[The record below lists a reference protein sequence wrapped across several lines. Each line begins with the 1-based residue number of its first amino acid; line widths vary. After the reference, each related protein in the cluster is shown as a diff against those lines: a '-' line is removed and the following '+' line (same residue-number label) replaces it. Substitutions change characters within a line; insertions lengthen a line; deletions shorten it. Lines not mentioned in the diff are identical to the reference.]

1 MKNKIIYSFGL
12 ALTSLA
18 CSVLPS
24 QAQLVFQFEQQ
35 GGNTVVTGSGSAT
48 TGASGSDD
56 NFVGAAQVF
65 GSPTGPLMNPNLPVN
80 WVSGSG
86 GGAEV
91 LDASSSLVVGGIT
104 LLRLSNSY
112 FSGPQSLFLA
122 ADILFPIPANTLVNA
137 SGSATFAN
145 PYSELFSLYTPG
157 TTLQMIPG
165 VLHFIIG
172 VARVET
178 AVTTVGGRRRVVRSY
193 RTTNYSAIASAE
205 GSGMMMGHMLQS
217 SAQGAANTV
226 LRDLRGEIF
235 TNGTLG
241 AGNAGNAGVTS
252 TLDAT
257 ADGSSS
263 LLRYFT
269 FMQGENTSYKVA
281 LGLAEPEERIVE
293 VASTLTGGGLPY
305 AMMGIPMVGG
315 AATVQIVEAGGG
327 KAVIDD
333 AKAVVETAPA
343 KNWRMFVSG
352 DFSAYDQDPL
362 NQLINGFETTTY
374 AGSVGFD
381 YRFTPWLKGG
391 LAWSRV
397 WSDTNAAANL
407 GSLDL
412 EGNMVSVFT
421 TATFG
426 SSWADLL
433 YSYGSFNN
441 DISRNTGLGS
451 RARGDTDSNSHN
463 VRLNLGH
470 NFQVGRSISTG
481 PVAGLR
487 YGAGNVDSY
496 SERGGSVGAL
506 DYAGTD
512 FESMVSRLG
521 WQASHVNNTGW
532 GRIISQVRLAWEH
545 EYMPENG
552 TVSGSL
558 QTSPF
563 ALVTGGTARSVG
575 GYTATSD
582 GATIGTDWLSA
593 GAGLKFE
600 LAQGW
605 SFLAD
610 YEGVFFRTDAGQDF
624 GSAKVSYAW

>member
-1 MKNKIIYSFGL
+1 MKIGSILSSGL
-12 ALTSLA
+12 ALASLVLSA
-18 CSVLPS
+18 LPS
-24 QAQLVFQFEQQ
+24 QAQLQFQFEQQ

-48 TGASGSDD
+48 TGASGTDD

-65 GSPTGPLMNPNLPVN
+65 GNPNGPLMNPSLPVN
-80 WVSGSG
+80 WVNGSG
-86 GGAEV
+86 GAIS
-91 LDASSSLVVGGIT
+91 LSDISSSLVVGGII
-104 LLRLSNSY
+104 LSNLESFY
-112 FSGPQSLFLA
+112 FPGPQSLILSANVLA
-122 ADILFPIPANTLVNA
+122 PIPANTLVNA

-145 PYSELFSLYTPG
+145 PYTELFSLYTPG

-172 VARVET
+172 IAPVET
-178 AVTTVGGRRRVVRSY
+178 VVTTVGGRRRVVQSY

-226 LRDLRGEIF
+226 LRDLRGQLFDTGVI
-235 TNGTLG
+235 GMD
-241 AGNAGNAGVTS
+241 AAGNAGVTS

-257 ADGSSS
+257 ASGSSS
-263 LLRYFT
+263 LLRYFS

-281 LGLAEPEERIVE
+281 LGLAEPEERTVD
-293 VASTLTGGGLPY
+293 VVSTMGGGGLPY

-333 AKAVVETAPA
+333 AKAVVEMAPV

-352 DFSAYDQDPL
+352 DFSAYDQNPL
-362 NQLINGFETTTY
+362 NKLINGFETTTY
-374 AGSVGFD
+374 AGSIGFD
-381 YRFTPWLKGG
+381 YRLNQWLKAG
-391 LAWSRV
+391 LAWSYV
-397 WSDTNAAANL
+397 QSDTDASANL
-407 GSLDL
+407 GNLDL
-412 EGNMVSVFT
+412 EGNMISVFT

-451 RARGDTDSNSHN
+451 RARGDTDSDSHN

-487 YGAGNVDSY
+487 YGTGNVDPY

-521 WQASHVNNTGW
+521 WQASHVRTTGW
-532 GRIISQVRLAWEH
+532 GRIVSQVRLAWEH

-563 ALVTGGTARSVG
+563 ALVTGGTARSIG

-582 GATIGTDWLSA
+582 GATVGTDWLSA
-593 GAGLKFE
+593 GVGLKCE
-600 LAQGW
+600 LNQAW
-605 SFLAD
+605 SFLVD
-610 YEGVFFRTDAGQDF
+610 YEGVFFRSDAGQHF
-624 GSAKVSYAW
+624 GSARVSYEW